1 VGTFSAELYTFWHNQ
16 VYSDFSDH
24 EVFPGCDYCIKDLLL
39 LLLLHRDCCHIIII
53 HSIPTTFL
61 AHVARYQC
69 LCRLAARDFICLC
82 WYSSFSLMGILELIC
97 PPSFKTGIVES
108 NKNPDHLSTTT
119 CTRLWKSVFWATSYQ
134 HDSIKAIKD
143 AICFMQWDLPFSK
156 ANAKDEMA
164 RHRSPV
170 HFRGSFSRNCKEWT
184 VYHDSIYLNF
194 VV

>member
-1 VGTFSAELYTFWHNQ
+1 MCFTTQLSFLLRTFSDTLHTAVNLCHWHIYQQQLTFWVVVQ
-16 VYSDFSDH
+16 WALSQQSYTLFDITKYILTFSDL
-24 EVFPGCDYCIKDLLL
+24 EVFPGCDHCIKDLLL

-143 AICFMQWDLPFSK
+143 AICFMQ
-156 ANAKDEMA
+156 
-164 RHRSPV
+164 
-170 HFRGSFSRNCKEWT
+170 
-184 VYHDSIYLNF
+184 
-194 VV
+194 